1 MEEAFGVKRLT
12 AAEEQDPQS
21 VPEAV
26 FAQRPDYIP
35 TLLENG
41 RKIDELDDKGPK
53 FWLDGGVS
61 CCLKRMWYGDWERN
75 R

>member
-1 MEEAFGVKRLT
+1 MKRLT
-12 AAEEQDPQS
+12 ATEEQDPQS

-41 RKIDELDDKGPK
+41 RKIDELDDKGPA
-53 FWLDGGVS
+53 GAG
-61 CCLKRMWYGDWERN
+61 CLNLM
-75 R
+75 

>member
-41 RKIDELDDKGPK
+41 RKIDELDDKGPPV
-53 FWLDGGVS
+53 LT
-61 CCLKRMWYGDWERN
+61 
-75 R
+75 